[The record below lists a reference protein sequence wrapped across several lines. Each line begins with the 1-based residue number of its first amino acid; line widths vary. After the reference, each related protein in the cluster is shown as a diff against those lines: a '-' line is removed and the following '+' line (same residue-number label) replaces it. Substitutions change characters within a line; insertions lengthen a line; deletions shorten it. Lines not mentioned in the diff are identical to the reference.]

1 MYFCT
6 VKQTPISTPK
16 NWPPTWFGEGVFS
29 NTFLQKTPSVGF
41 RFTSMDQGLSH
52 YYHPFTF
59 TGKERDEETGYGYFG
74 ARYMDHE
81 LMTMWLSVDPMAD
94 KYPNISPYAYCAW
107 NPVKLVDPDGRD
119 VVLSESAQKIH
130 EKYYRK
136 QGYEKYTELY
146 DKLNDDHSIQ
156 INVKECND
164 NAYAKSIGANGV
176 VDYSAI
182 QQDKFSN
189 GCFDIEWGDP
199 NDMHGGTNEHV
210 FLEEFFHAGQMKD
223 ANYDLSATYSINK
236 EYDAKLFAVRMSTES
251 YDMTFDD
258 TKNWFFG
265 IPTEMHIINTYEPST
280 AKDYLQFGI
289 NVTVRDRFNGV
300 YNGYKIGG
308 HYNEFPRN

>member
-1 MYFCT
+1 
-6 VKQTPISTPK
+6 
-16 NWPPTWFGEGVFS
+16 
-29 NTFLQKTPSVGF
+29 
-41 RFTSMDQGLSH
+41 MDQGLSH